1 MNISRMRSTPRFIP
15 PALALAVFLLACERS
30 RTPAPPDTSRP
41 APAEST
47 EAVAPVPPPPAWDAS
62 AGPVM
67 LARNGSATAALVVFP
82 QYADSTLPDTVRFDV
97 GGIRNLSVDLLGR
110 SGAVG
115 TATVASVQP
124 KQWSGDECIE
134 WPRAQ
139 LRPTSDSTAAGWSV
153 AFVHGR
159 VQPVALDS
167 IESLA
172 RPDSARLAADVT
184 RLASMLPDDTSR
196 TFQGIPFAVRS
207 AYRFPVANGV
217 QGVVADVVRRLNQ
230 EANPLEQHTL
240 LVAERS
246 AADPQARFHT
256 VFHERSAG
264 SEETLE
270 TSDVLAVLRYG
281 SPVRTAIV
289 LLREGLETS
298 AYELLER
305 DPSGHWRQRWVSVHT
320 GC

>member
-1 MNISRMRSTPRFIP
+1 MP
-15 PALALAVFLLACERS
+15 
-30 RTPAPPDTSRP
+30 
-41 APAEST
+41 
-47 EAVAPVPPPPAWDAS
+47 
-62 AGPVM
+62 
-67 LARNGSATAALVVFP
+67 
-82 QYADSTLPDTVRFDV
+82 
-97 GGIRNLSVDLLGR
+97 
-110 SGAVG
+110 
-115 TATVASVQP
+115 
-124 KQWSGDECIE
+124 
-134 WPRAQ
+134 
-139 LRPTSDSTAAGWSV
+139 AAGWSV